1 VQDQNVAIALRGY
14 LGRQEAKAPALAA
27 ALEEANLP
35 TLLLALAQL
44 TGDDRWVRD
53 PYVAR
58 APRGPGDNDS
68 GGFSPELQASIR
80 HAALEHVLA
89 WREGRLR
96 PAPPPSPERVL
107 RLLEI
112 SLGENLPAGY
122 GPLLA
127 EELGIADRR
136 VAIAP
141 PRSADGF
148 RVAVIGAGISGLL
161 AATELTRANIP
172 FTIIEKDETVGGT
185 WWENSYPGCGVDTP
199 THLYSFSFAQRP
211 DWSRYFAKRGE
222 LHTYLEDIAAEF
234 DLKRDIRFGQE
245 VTGATWS
252 APDSVWHLTAKDTDG
267 NVHKYTAN
275 VVIAGVG
282 YFNRPAYPRISGLE
296 SFDGPVM
303 HTARWRDGVDISGKR
318 VAVIGTGASAMQLV
332 PNIAGV
338 AGHVTVFQRSPQWGI
353 PHPNYLREVGAGT
366 RLLMREVP
374 YYLGWYRLRLVWLF
388 GDRLHEHVQW
398 DPAWQHPERS
408 ISRTNDRQRAFLTDY
423 IITELGDRLDLVPK
437 CLPTY
442 PPYGKRP
449 LLDNGWFRTM
459 TRDDVDLVIDDIVEI
474 HSDAVQTADGTLHP
488 ADVLVLATGFKPL
501 QMLAPMEIHGRS
513 GRTLREI
520 WGPDDARAFLGI
532 TIPDFPNFFCLL
544 GPNTFAGH
552 GGSGILTIELEMRY
566 VMEMLALMIDRGI
579 ASVECRREVHDAY
592 NEELDAALART
603 IWAHP
608 GMTTYY
614 RNSRGRIVVPMPW
627 TNVDYWHRT
636 RHPNLDDYIVR
647 PRPGE

>member
-1 VQDQNVAIALRGY
+1 MIVPRGH
-14 LGRQEAKAPALAA
+14 LGRQEARAPALAA

-35 TLLLALAQL
+35 TLLLALTQL
-44 TGDDRWVRD
+44 TGDDRWMRD
-53 PYVAR
+53 PYVPR
-58 APRGPGDNDS
+58 PPRGPGDNDS

-80 HAALEHVLA
+80 QAAFEHIVA
-89 WREGRLR
+89 RRDGRLQ
-96 PAPPPSPERVL
+96 PAPAPSAERVAQ
-107 RLLEI
+107 LLEI
-112 SLGENLPAGY
+112 SLGESLPEGY

-127 EELGIADRR
+127 EELGVADRR
-136 VAIAP
+136 VTIESP
-141 PRSADGF
+141 PSAEDF
-148 RVAVIGAGISGLL
+148 RVVVIGAGVSGLL
-161 AATELTRANIP
+161 AAIELERAHIA
-172 FTIIEKDETVGGT
+172 FTVIEKDETVGGT

-199 THLYSFSFAQRP
+199 THLYSLSFAQRP

-222 LHTYLEDIAAEF
+222 LHAYLEDIAAEF
-234 DLKRDIRFGQE
+234 DLRRNVRFGQE
-245 VTGATWS
+245 VTDATWS
-252 APDSVWHLTAKDTDG
+252 AQDSLWHLTARDTG
-267 NVHKYTAN
+267 GHVHKYTAN
-275 VVIAGVG
+275 VVITGVG

-296 SFDGPVM
+296 SFAGPVM
-303 HTARWRDGVDISGKR
+303 HTARWRSDVHISGKR

-332 PNIAGV
+332 PNVADV

-353 PHPNYLREVGAGT
+353 PHPNYLRDVSAGT
-366 RLLMREVP
+366 QLLMSEVP
-374 YYLGWYRLRLVWLF
+374 YYLGWYRLRLVWAF

-408 ISRTNDRQRAFLTDY
+408 ISKTNDRQRAFLTDY

-459 TRDDVDLVIDDIVEI
+459 TRDDVDLVTDDIVAI
-474 HSDAVQTADGTLHP
+474 HADGVTTADGRTHP

-513 GRTLREI
+513 GRTLREV
-520 WGPDDARAFLGI
+520 WGPDDARAYLGI

-566 VMEMLALMIDRGI
+566 VMEMLALMIDREI
-579 ASVECRREVHDAY
+579 ASVECRQEAHDAY

-614 RNSRGRIVVPMPW
+614 RNSRGRVVVPMPW
-627 TNVDYWHRT
+627 TNLDYWHRT
-636 RHPNLDDYIVR
+636 RHPDLDDYVIQR
-647 PRPGE
+647 RRTE